1 MYDRGKKA
9 MINRNLVVNYMVAEI
24 EKSFVKRFI
33 KKTKQDRLLFELSG
47 KKRKHGIERFCHSTE
62 DMLSLIHI

>member
-47 KKRKHGIERFCHSTE
+47 KNGNTE
-62 DMLSLIHI
+62 